1 MSVETDEFL
10 TRFEE
15 RRAAREHA
23 DRTVQIAGEN
33 LVYRPTVA
41 PEVGLKLEAMRQK
54 VVAQLER
61 LRDAAQKAEKDTK
74 AAEGNGAADIDLTA
88 LNDALDRME
97 VSDED
102 MLLIGDETVLACL
115 EPTSH
120 PAWARLRDA
129 DAKQPLTF
137 DEVFELADY
146 LLGRVAGVPTSA
158 PADSSDGRTETSRP
172 SKGKSSSPAKIPT
185 LST

>member
-1 MSVETDEFL
+1 VSVETDEFL

-23 DRTVQIAGEN
+23 DRTVTIAGEK

-41 PEVGLKLEAMRQK
+41 PEVGLRLEAMRQK
-54 VVAQLER
+54 VVEQLER
-61 LRDAAQKAEKDTK
+61 LRDAAQKAERDTA
-74 AAEGNGAADIDLTA
+74 AAEGNGTDVDLTA
-88 LNDALDRME
+88 LNDALERME

-115 EPTSH
+115 EPSSH
-120 PAWARLRDA
+120 PAWARLRDPA
-129 DAKQPLTF
+129 ATQPLTF

-158 PADSSDGRTETSRP
+158 PADSSDGRTETSRS
-172 SKGKSSSPAKIPT
+172 SKGRSSSPAKIPT

>member
-1 MSVETDEFL
+1 VSVETDEFL

-23 DRTVQIAGEN
+23 DRTVTIAGEK

-41 PEVGLKLEAMRQK
+41 PEVGLRLESMRQK

-61 LRDAAQKAEKDTK
+61 LRDAAQKAERDTA
-74 AAEGNGAADIDLTA
+74 AAEGNGADVDLTA
-88 LNDALDRME
+88 LNDALERME

-115 EPTSH
+115 EPASH
-120 PAWARLRDA
+120 PAWARLRDP

-158 PADSSDGRTETSRP
+158 PADSSDGRTETSKS
-172 SKGKSSSPAKIPT
+172 SKGRSSSPAKIPT